1 MNGRATVGVLRT
13 LALTVL
19 LVGAWRLLGNP
30 MIAKIVVSKSERWLR
45 AYASDGTLV
54 REFPAIVG
62 RSGLGTKEVEG
73 DERTPEG
80 EYYVCFKNPR
90 SRFHLS
96 LGLSY
101 PNLEDARRGLDR
113 GLIDTAQY
121 GEIADAHAARRSPP
135 WRTPLG
141 GEIFIHG
148 EADGRG
154 GTAGCVGVSNSA
166 IEALFPWVELGTTV
180 VIQP

>member
-1 MNGRATVGVLRT
+1 MGVLRT
-13 LALTVL
+13 VALTVL
-19 LVGAWRLLGNP
+19 LAGAWQLLGQP

-45 AYASDGTLV
+45 AYAPDGTLV
-54 REFPAIVG
+54 TEFPAIVG
-62 RSGLGTKEVEG
+62 RNGAGAKEVEG

-96 LGLSY
+96 LGISY
-101 PNLEDARRGLDR
+101 PNLEDARRGVER
-113 GLIDTAQY
+113 GLIDTAQF
-121 GEIADAHAARRSPP
+121 GEIADAHAVRRSPP

-148 EADGRG
+148 EADGRD
-154 GTAGCVGVSNSA
+154 GTAGCVAVSNSA
-166 IEALFPWVELGTTV
+166 IEALFPRVELGTTV